1 MAKTT
6 EIRPVITLRSTA
18 GTGSTYT
25 TTTKNRRNN
34 PDRLELMKFDPVIRK
49 RVMFREV
56 R

>member
-25 TTTKNRRNN
+25 TTKK
-34 PDRLELMKFDPVIRK
+34 PS
-49 RVMFREV
+49 
-56 R
+56 

>member
-18 GTGSTYT
+18 GTGSTYP
-25 TTTKNRRNN
+25 TTKNRRNN

>member
-6 EIRPVITLRSTA
+6 EIRPVINLRSTA
-18 GTGSTYT
+18 GTGSTY

>member
-6 EIRPVITLRSTA
+6 DIRPVITLRSTA

-25 TTTKNRRNN
+25 TTKNRRNTPN
-34 PDRLELMKFDPVIRK
+34 RLELLKFDPALRK
-49 RVMFREV
+49 RVIFREV

>member
-25 TTTKNRRNN
+25 TTKNRRNN
-34 PDRLELMKFDPVIRK
+34 PDRLKFDPVIRK